1 MYNRFNV
8 QSSGKPR
15 LSFRGDRPL
24 GGYFLLSTW
33 QCVVKHWMLSVT
45 KSFFTNGFGPFWS
58 IKSNNDYFLV
68 MCVPKWLNR
77 NRVPLFTEEGTFPL
91 SSQSFRWLLPLSWSP
106 FSEDKFPA
114 ILFGMPRIFMIIAT
128 WSFGSLAVMS
138 VCETLVVFRG
148 GRESSTLSQGGSCL
162 PHAPVPWCS
171 LSVKGKHWLQWHNCI
186 IRGSVVWGVRDES

>member
-1 MYNRFNV
+1 MSYPHLDSWSQTRCPRCSINILGIQMYNRFNV

-15 LSFRGDRPL
+15 LAFRGDWPL

-45 KSFFTNGFGPFWS
+45 KSFFTNGFEPFWS
-58 IKSNNDYFLV
+58 IKSNSDYFLV
-68 MCVPKWLNR
+68 MCVPKCLNR
-77 NRVPLFTEEGTFPL
+77 NRVPLLTEEGAFPL
-91 SSQSFRWLLPLSWSP
+91 SSHSFRRSP
-106 FSEDKFPA
+106 FSEDKLPA

-162 PHAPVPWCS
+162 PHAPGPWW
-171 LSVKGKHWLQWHNCI
+171 SVC
-186 IRGSVVWGVRDES
+186 